1 MWELFQKGGPTMWV
15 LAALS
20 VAGLAVIV
28 ERLLVLYRARTD
40 TEAFTA
46 RIAAALEAQRYD
58 EALEMARRGTGAMA
72 RILAAGLE
80 RIRRGRTEVE
90 KAIEAR
96 GNLEV
101 SKLERGLVFLQAV
114 AKTAPLVG
122 FFGTVSGMIKA
133 FEAMGRAGLGNPAN
147 VALGISEALIT
158 TAAGLAVAIPA
169 FFCHALFV
177 GKVNRFVMEL
187 EEGSIRFLEA
197 LEEAE
202 ERQAKSLARYEI
214 GGEYL
219 EI

>member
-1 MWELFQKGGPTMWV
+1 MWELFQKGGPTMYV
-15 LAALS
+15 LVGLS
-20 VAGLAVIV
+20 VAAVAVVV

-46 RIAAALEAQRYD
+46 RIAAALEAQRYE
-58 EALEMARRGTGAMA
+58 EALELARSGSGAMA
-72 RILAAGLE
+72 RILTAGLE
-80 RIRRGRTEVE
+80 RIRRGRAEVE
-90 KAIEAR
+90 RAIETR
-96 GNLEV
+96 GSLEV
-101 SKLERGLVFLQAV
+101 AKLERGLVLLQAV
-114 AKTAPLVG
+114 ARTAPLVG
-122 FFGTVSGMIKA
+122 FFGTVSGMIRA
-133 FEAMGRAGLGNPAN
+133 FEAMGRAGLGDPAH

-202 ERQAKSLARYEI
+202 ARQARSMARYQI

-219 EI
+219 EV